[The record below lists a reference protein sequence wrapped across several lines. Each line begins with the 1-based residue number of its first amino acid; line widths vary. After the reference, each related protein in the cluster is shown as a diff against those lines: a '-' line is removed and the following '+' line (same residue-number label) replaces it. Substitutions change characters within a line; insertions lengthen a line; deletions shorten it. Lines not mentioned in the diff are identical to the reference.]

1 MKLKSLW
8 AVALLVGA
16 VSVGAA
22 EAKKAKAPKPYPL
35 ETCLVS
41 GEKLGSMGEA
51 FVFEHDGR
59 EVMLCC
65 KSCKKD
71 FDRDTKKL
79 VAKFDE
85 ASKKVKKY
93 PLKTCLM
100 SGEPVAED
108 GPAAVYKEQEFRFC
122 CKDCKANFAKD
133 PAKVAAKLPKA
144 KS

>member
-1 MKLKSLW
+1 MKLKSFW

-22 EAKKAKAPKPYPL
+22 EAKKAKAPRPYPL

-93 PLKTCLM
+93 PLKTCLV

-133 PAKVAAKLPKA
+133 PAKIAAKLPKA

>member
-108 GPAAVYKEQEFRFC
+108 GPAAVFKEQEFRFC

-133 PAKVAAKLPKA
+133 PAKIAAKLPKA

>member
-1 MKLKSLW
+1 
-8 AVALLVGA
+8 
-16 VSVGAA
+16 
-22 EAKKAKAPKPYPL
+22 
-35 ETCLVS
+35 
-41 GEKLGSMGEA
+41 
-51 FVFEHDGR
+51 
-59 EVMLCC
+59 MLCC

-85 ASKKVKKY
+85 AAKKVKKY
-93 PLKTCLM
+93 PLKTCLV
-100 SGEPVAED
+100 SGEPAAED

-133 PAKVAAKLPKA
+133 PAKIAAKLPKA